1 MDPLLLCLPNLSNK
15 RWSQDIKD
23 GSFFLGPLSFSWY
36 FSYFQPEEKKNKHE
50 IFSPIL
56 VAIQMRSVCTAVQKD
71 VALFWGSD
79 CLLRLDWERTGL
91 VEPWSVGTAW
101 RTGLF
106 ASLLSSKQVAL
117 LVDWGV
123 AFFCLIFIMDDSS
136 ILRRRGLQV
145 SNRKPFYWYP
155 SS

>member
-1 MDPLLLCLPNLSNK
+1 M
-15 RWSQDIKD
+15 
-23 GSFFLGPLSFSWY
+23 
-36 FSYFQPEEKKNKHE
+36 
-50 IFSPIL
+50 
-56 VAIQMRSVCTAVQKD
+56 
-71 VALFWGSD
+71 
-79 CLLRLDWERTGL
+79 
-91 VEPWSVGTAW
+91 GTAW

-145 SNRKPFYWYP
+145 SNRKPFY
-155 SS
+155 